1 MIYHRKKCV
10 LILENIRSVENTGSI
25 FRTAKRFGV
34 SKIILIGTT
43 PTPIDRFGRKRQD
56 FAKVSLG
63 AEEIMP
69 WEYQK
74 DIGIVLNDLKND
86 GFQIIS
92 LEQHPKSINLKDFQV
107 PDSFAIIVGNEV
119 DGVSQIALDS
129 SNTIVEIPV
138 DGEKKSL
145 NVSVATGVALFVL
158 LSDYA

>member
-1 MIYHRKKCV
+1 MNKRTCV

-34 SKIILIGTT
+34 SKIIIVGTT

-63 AEEIMP
+63 AEDMI

-74 DIGIVLNDLKND
+74 NIGLVLHDLKND

-92 LEQHPKSINLKDFQV
+92 LEQDPKAINLKDLDV
-107 PDSFAIIVGNEV
+107 PDTFAIIVGNEV
-119 DGVSQIALDS
+119 DGVSREALDA

-138 DGEKKSL
+138 DGEKRSL

-158 LSDYA
+158 LSDHA